1 MELQQRHEAMVGQW
15 RSALEQ
21 REREMEDLQERLNP
35 PRDLD
40 LLRAQIAEEMSAS
53 HAAHVAALQAEADGF
68 RTSLFE
74 MQVGAKTRVG
84 CARCCV
90 SHQASLCCAL
100 QRSYESARAEHESF
114 TQDQA
119 REAEAT
125 HLAHKAALAGLQ
137 RTVANLQVRPEKGR
151 GGSGNSD
158 SSNTPLASPGAH
170 RRGRRGHHRSSPGRQ
185 ACCRRLGGPRPAAPG
200 EAPQRHSSYTPTP

>member
-1 MELQQRHEAMVGQW
+1 MLVAARCTFCGGSFDLYALSPHQLRDEMVRLKAIAEEARAQVGAEGDARMELQQRHEAMVGQW

-74 MQVGAKTRVG
+74 MQVGATAG
-84 CARCCV
+84 CARCCMT
-90 SHQASLCCAL
+90 HQAFSWCVEEL
-100 QRSYESARAEHESF
+100 RERPRGARVVH
-114 TQDQA
+114 
-119 REAEAT
+119 
-125 HLAHKAALAGLQ
+125 AG
-137 RTVANLQVRPEKGR
+137 
-151 GGSGNSD
+151 
-158 SSNTPLASPGAH
+158 PGA
-170 RRGRRGHHRSSPGRQ
+170 RG
-185 ACCRRLGGPRPAAPG
+185 
-200 EAPQRHSSYTPTP
+200 